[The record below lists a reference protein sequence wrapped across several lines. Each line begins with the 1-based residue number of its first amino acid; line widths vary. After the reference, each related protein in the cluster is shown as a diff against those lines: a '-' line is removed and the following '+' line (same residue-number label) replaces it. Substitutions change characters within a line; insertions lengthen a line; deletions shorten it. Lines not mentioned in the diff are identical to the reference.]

1 MKHNGARCW
10 PPTAICDFLRWRDYT
25 LERARKVLWLT
36 LAHTRQERQ
45 NCSVEGFDPSVIPY
59 PKSRRKSPSLCLD
72 DHNSTNVP
80 NVSVNFGP
88 NAYRVFFCLHSTC
101 SLDYSKTYN
110 SAAENSYNWHLQE
123 VEVELAFWAHPSRP
137 RRPNGPRSSQWR
149 PACKTSLRTKNLTM
163 AFKLSTCTSS
173 FTTYLRFRGLSNAL
187 LTQVHFMRPRRPHGD
202 LSDTRRY
209 NFAQYY
215 PQRAGPIHDKSTK
228 GSSCT
233 LPPLTPTLRL
243 AAATRYLVL
252 PQISRSYFREGFV
265 FDLQRVPYSAAS

>member
-1 MKHNGARCW
+1 M
-10 PPTAICDFLRWRDYT
+10 
-25 LERARKVLWLT
+25 LWLT

-123 VEVELAFWAHPSRP
+123 VEVELAF
-137 RRPNGPRSSQWR
+137 
-149 PACKTSLRTKNLTM
+149 
-163 AFKLSTCTSS
+163 
-173 FTTYLRFRGLSNAL
+173 
-187 LTQVHFMRPRRPHGD
+187 
-202 LSDTRRY
+202 
-209 NFAQYY
+209 
-215 PQRAGPIHDKSTK
+215 
-228 GSSCT
+228 
-233 LPPLTPTLRL
+233 
-243 AAATRYLVL
+243 
-252 PQISRSYFREGFV
+252 
-265 FDLQRVPYSAAS
+265 